1 MKIGLAILVF
11 FAVFNLI
18 NFKKKVSLHSP
29 KEKIKLKNMHKLSGK
44 GEFKIY
50 YENGKISTIGNYHD
64 FKLEGNYISFYENG
78 SIASDGFYK
87 NGLLDGEW
95 KFYSKNGSLER
106 IEKYENGEKIE
117 NN

>member
-1 MKIGLAILVF
+1 MSKVKANDEIVC
-11 FAVFNLI
+11 VENLGRKTELTI
-18 NFKKKVSLHSP
+18 NKAYTVLGVDYS
-29 KEKIKLKNMHKLSGK
+29 
-44 GEFKIY
+44 
-50 YENGKISTIGNYHD
+50 D
-64 FKLEGNYISFYENG
+64 FKLDGNYISFYENG